1 MGTAMIQSPSRDRR
15 AKAIA
20 EALAMIAYA
29 QHPTAPLRPFAI
41 RETDEWLSEE
51 TTSAALAARPY
62 HNEWVAPSTI
72 AAADRASLVKA

>member
-29 QHPTAPLRPFAI
+29 QHPTAPLRPFSI
-41 RETDEWLSEE
+41 RETDEWLSETVTE
-51 TTSAALAARPY
+51 FCAALDAYATRAA
-62 HNEWVAPSTI
+62 HKKGI
-72 AAADRASLVKA
+72 H